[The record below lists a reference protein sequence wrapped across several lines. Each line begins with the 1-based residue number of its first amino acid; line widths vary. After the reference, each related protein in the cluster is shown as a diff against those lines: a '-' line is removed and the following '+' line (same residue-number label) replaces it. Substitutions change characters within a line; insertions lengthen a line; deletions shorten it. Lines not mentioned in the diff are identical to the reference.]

1 MAGSV
6 PASFRR
12 LMVNK
17 ISHKFR
23 ESVSIETV
31 NRPVLKDNQVLVRTR
46 YLGINASDINFSAGR
61 YLIIQFT

>member
-1 MAGSV
+1 
-6 PASFRR
+6 
-12 LMVNK
+12 MVNK